1 MANQTTEV
9 GVPEIPIAPMMGMML
24 MFVMLAMVSQMFQ
37 APSGGGPPGSKL
49 DISDGQPFGG
59 TLSFQH
65 QGPGGIFKIGFYCDV
80 QGQHVW
86 AGPVD
91 IELPYDANWR
101 AYSVDVQGVYSSY
114 GLENCRLVNTV
125 KRITDEQE
133 DTTFLEDGDEECYH
147 NVA

>member
-65 QGPGGIFKIGFYCDV
+65 QGPGGIFKIGFYCYV
-80 QGQHVW
+80 NGFEVW

-91 IELPYDANWR
+91 VELPYDATWK
-101 AYSVDVQGVYSSY
+101 AYSVDVSGIYQSY
-114 GLENCRLVNTV
+114 GLENCRLVDTV
-125 KRITDEQE
+125 KRISDAQGNTI
-133 DTTFLEDGDEECYH
+133 LEDGDADCYH
-147 NVA
+147 NVV